1 MAERDGVAADTLRA
15 IVAGDTRMMP
25 TRSCSPT
32 FAKASLAH
40 DAAADELRIEIVKRW
55 GQQGLISLAFA
66 LAVRA
71 SSRP

>member
-25 TRSCSPT
+25 DEAVLAYR
-32 FAKASLAH
+32 FAKASLAR
-40 DAAADELRIEIVKRW
+40 DAAADELRIEINAGDSGASSR
-55 GQQGLISLAFA
+55 LLLRSR
-66 LAVRA
+66 VRA